1 MDNFAGVGYHN
12 VLGGP
17 CLCYSVCE
25 RGSGWWKG
33 VREARG
39 VQTPASKSS
48 RGSPRLP
55 RGALHERLSLL
66 PGKQAL

>member
-12 VLGGP
+12 VLGAP
-17 CLCYSVCE
+17 CLFSSVCE
-25 RGSGWWKG
+25 RGGGWWKG
-33 VREARG
+33 VREGRG
-39 VQTPASKSS
+39 IQTAAKGS

-66 PGKQAL
+66 PGKQAF